1 MKTGQQ
7 RGKLNEIKVIK
18 PIRKIMWSA
27 LCGRDKLDKEIGSQI
42 RSIAHLTKQGKK
54 EKKPNSP
61 NH

>member
-1 MKTGQQ
+1 
-7 RGKLNEIKVIK
+7 
-18 PIRKIMWSA
+18 MWSA